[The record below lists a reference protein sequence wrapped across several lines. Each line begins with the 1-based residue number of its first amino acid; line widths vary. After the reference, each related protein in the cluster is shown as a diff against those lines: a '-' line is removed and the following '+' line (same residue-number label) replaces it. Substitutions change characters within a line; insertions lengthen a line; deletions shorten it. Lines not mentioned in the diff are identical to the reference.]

1 MWVPTSI
8 SDKRKGGFLWFI
20 FIFMYV
26 IQHCFIC
33 RPSDST
39 VLEDAGFEPW
49 TDATLALTVR
59 RSNLLATSHDKI
71 NTRAPTI
78 VYLIPVTVIGERK
91 AKTIISCIIPRES
104 GFVFGFFI
112 T

>member
-1 MWVPTSI
+1 MI
-8 SDKRKGGFLWFI
+8 FFI
-20 FIFMYV
+20 YV

-39 VLEDAGFEPW
+39 VLEDA
-49 TDATLALTVR
+49 TLALTVR
-59 RSNLLATSHDKI
+59 RSNHLATSHEKR
-71 NTRAPTI
+71 NTRAPTK
-78 VYLIPVTVIGERK
+78 VFLIPDTVIAEGK
-91 AKTIISCIIPRES
+91 AKTIISCILPPES